1 MAFLFAFDLLNFI
14 CTPPYLLIIYSIF
27 CFVKNVFLILIKYNI
42 LLRNVIFLLL
52 ITYDIEFA
60 INYKNQQV
68 VSCIDGVLENDGID
82 DSDFNT
88 IRNIVV
94 SVYPDVS

>member
-1 MAFLFAFDLLNFI
+1 MITIDKLDKSKLLQALQTFDSNG
-14 CTPPYLLIIYSIF
+14 YHAKRGDWSIVSGGYDME
-27 CFVKNVFLILIKYNI
+27 FV
-42 LLRNVIFLLL
+42 
-52 ITYDIEFA
+52 

-68 VSCIDGVLENDGID
+68 VSCVDGVLENDGID

>member
-1 MAFLFAFDLLNFI
+1 MITIDKLDKSKLLQALQTFDSNG
-14 CTPPYLLIIYSIF
+14 YHAKRGDWSI
-27 CFVKNVFLILIKYNI
+27 VDGG
-42 LLRNVIFLLL
+42 
-52 ITYDIEFA
+52 YDIEFA

-68 VSCIDGVLENDGID
+68 VSCVDGVLENDGID

-88 IRNIVV
+88 IRDIVI

>member
-1 MAFLFAFDLLNFI
+1 M
-14 CTPPYLLIIYSIF
+14 
-27 CFVKNVFLILIKYNI
+27 
-42 LLRNVIFLLL
+42 
-52 ITYDIEFA
+52 EFA

-94 SVYPDVS
+94 SVYPDVN